1 MEQERTST
9 ARGPATGTLEA
20 GRLERNAVGLPSVL
34 AQGVTHMAPAVS
46 IGFAL
51 TGVIAFA
58 GAAAPLSM
66 IFAIVGCL
74 LVASCVTQLVR
85 HMPSAGYYMSYL
97 GRSMGREMGFL
108 AAWAIISA
116 EVIIPS
122 ALYVVL
128 APILNSVLEQY
139 FHFSVPLWICIVVLC
154 GLVTGVTYIGIR
166 GSSSVAVILS
176 LFEIGV
182 FLFLAIALIIHAG
195 SANTLSI
202 FSPSAP
208 GVQNGWSGLFKG
220 MIFAIF
226 MFLGFETSAPLAEET
241 RKPRRNVPLAI
252 FGATIMIGILYVISA
267 YAGVIGWGP
276 AKLASYATSPD
287 PWIVLS
293 KAIWGW
299 GWIFVF
305 LALLNSVYANAQAGT
320 NGGSRALFAMGRAAL
335 LPRILAQAHPRF
347 RSPHVAILG
356 LSALNLAIAL
366 AAGLAWGGFSAYF
379 TLGEIQTLFFVGLF
393 VVACLCVPVYYYR
406 YHRDEFNVF
415 LHLIIPVAGA
425 VLFIFPIYYSVVP
438 LPPYPVVVA
447 PFIAL
452 GWLVLGFIVLGVL
465 RSRRPQALDD
475 ATRVYG
481 DQPSGQSDRQAVS

>member
-1 MEQERTST
+1 MEPNQASSASGT
-9 ARGPATGTLEA
+9 ATGTVQT
-20 GRLERNAVGLPSVL
+20 GKLERDAVGLPSVI

-46 IGFAL
+46 VGFAL

-66 IFAIVGCL
+66 IFGIVGCV
-74 LVASCVTQLVR
+74 LVASCVSQLVR

-97 GRSMGREMGFL
+97 GRSMGRDMGFL

-128 APILNSVLEQY
+128 APILNSVLQQEY
-139 FHFSVPLWICIVVLC
+139 GVSVPLWVCIVVLC
-154 GLVTGVTYIGIR
+154 AIVTGVCYLGIR
-166 GSSSVAVILS
+166 GSSNVAVVLS

-182 FLFLAIALIIHAG
+182 FLVLAIALIIHAG
-195 SANTLSI
+195 SANTFSI
-202 FSPSAP
+202 FSSSAP
-208 GVQNGWSGLFKG
+208 GVQHGWSGLFKG

-241 RKPRRNVPLAI
+241 RRPRRNVPLAI
-252 FGATIMIGILYVISA
+252 FGATILIGILYVICA
-267 YAGVIGWGP
+267 YAGVIAWGP
-276 AKLASYATSPD
+276 AKLATYATSSD
-287 PWIVLS
+287 PWIVLA
-293 KAIWGW
+293 KTVWGW

-305 LALLNSVYANAQAGT
+305 FALLNSVYANAQAGT

-335 LPRILAQAHPRF
+335 LPKILAETHPRF

-356 LSALNLAIAL
+356 LSALNLAVAL
-366 AAGLAWGGFSAYF
+366 AAGLAWGGFNAYF
-379 TLGEIQTLFFVGLF
+379 TLGEIQTLFFVALF
-393 VVACLCVPVYYYR
+393 VVACLAVPVYYYR
-406 YHRDEFNVF
+406 QHRDEFNVF

-425 VLFIFPIYYSVVP
+425 VLFCFPIYYSVVP
-438 LPPYPVVVA
+438 LPSYPVVVA

-452 GWLVLGFIVLGVL
+452 GWLVLGFIALWII

-475 ATRVYG
+475 ATQLYL
-481 DQPSGQSDRQAVS
+481 DQPSGKPEQAVT